1 MKKEII
7 RKHFGI
13 LLVGIIYAL
22 KGTLA
27 FALLAGAVALFICI
41 PIDVGYL
48 AVGKFVGGILVT
60 GAALG
65 VFYWCGR
72 DLLKGTFSK

>member
-1 MKKEII
+1 MKNENI
-7 RKHFGI
+7 RKHLGI
-13 LLVGIIYAL
+13 LLVGILSAL

-27 FALLAGAVALFICI
+27 VALLAGAVALFFCI

-48 AVGKFVGGILVT
+48 AVGKFMGGILVT
-60 GAALG
+60 VVAFV

-72 DLLKGTFSK
+72 DLVKGVYSK